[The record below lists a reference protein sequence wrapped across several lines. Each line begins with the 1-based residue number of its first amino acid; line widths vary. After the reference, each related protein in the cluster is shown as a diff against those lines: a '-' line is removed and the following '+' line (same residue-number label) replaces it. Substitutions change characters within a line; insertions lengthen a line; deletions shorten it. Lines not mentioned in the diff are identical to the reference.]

1 MIWANNY
8 HSIQVNIPRNRSSKS
23 YLTQLKC
30 QATSDTTH
38 SVLIGKEIGY
48 KSYKEICSGEP
59 KKVNLGF
66 NNDPKYLNVE
76 NNTLLPRPERKL
88 TDYISGTK
96 SAMLWNWEP
105 LGKFFKTYNI
115 EPNWL
120 DCGFSWGSY
129 DEEMGGW
136 TGCMG
141 KV

>member
-1 MIWANNY
+1 M
-8 HSIQVNIPRNRSSKS
+8 
-23 YLTQLKC
+23 KC
-30 QATSDTTH
+30 QATSNTTH
-38 SVLIGKEIGY
+38 DVLISRKISY

-59 KKVNLGF
+59 KKVNMGF
-66 NNDPKYLNVE
+66 NNDRDVLKVE
-76 NNTLLPRPERKL
+76 NNTLLPRPEREL
-88 TDYISGTK
+88 RDNRYGTV
-96 SAMLWNWEP
+96 SAMPYIWEV
-105 LGKFFKTYNI
+105 LGKFFSTYNI